1 MPPWGFRLFVI
12 SSYLTMTNARSVGL
26 VLTVLNHFHLFPSG
40 PLAVSAEGPLTLWH
54 RVNAT
59 GRFRP
64 SGSWRGQRSGVGP
77 RFRDAGPG
85 SKAKTSARCGA
96 FTRTGCPRP
105 ASDTGHCP
113 YSLATHHS
121 PLTTHHS
128 PLTTRHLPSAIR
140 DSEFG
145 DPELGPFCMHDTL
158 RNAKRWS
165 ARSRHTYFT
174 TMSRNASATNP

>member
-1 MPPWGFRLFVI
+1 M
-12 SSYLTMTNARSVGL
+12 
-26 VLTVLNHFHLFPSG
+26 
-40 PLAVSAEGPLTLWH
+40 WH
-54 RVNAT
+54 RLNAT

-85 SKAKTSARCGA
+85 SKTKTSAHCGA
-96 FTRTGCPRP
+96 FTRTGRPRP
-105 ASDTGHCP
+105 ATDTVHCP

-121 PLTTHHS
+121 PLTT
-128 PLTTRHLPSAIR
+128 RHLPSAIP

-158 RNAKRWS
+158 RNATVEHNARTRRHKRGEKRKPNATLRTAAVRPGQPATTLLAS
-165 ARSRHTYFT
+165 PDQPMGESLAAFAIRSVR
-174 TMSRNASATNP
+174 RLR